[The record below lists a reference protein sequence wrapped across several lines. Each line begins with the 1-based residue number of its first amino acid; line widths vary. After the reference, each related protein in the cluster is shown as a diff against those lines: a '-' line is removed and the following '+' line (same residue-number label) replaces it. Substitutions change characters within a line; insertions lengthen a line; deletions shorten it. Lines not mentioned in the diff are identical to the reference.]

1 MELGSDVWQ
10 MGMFIFI
17 TTQARFPWEKAD
29 ITDYRF
35 TEFIDWQKRKS
46 TKIPREFVRFTPRCL
61 RLLRRLMDERPDK
74 RYPITEVNKYFKD
87 PWLKVVPK
95 GVARNQTM
103 QIPNRM
109 GQTALNV
116 PSLSIKRESMSNA
129 MMMSA
134 NYMQQQ
140 PVSRSYSCSQLQ
152 YNNQNNPN
160 NQPPYGNPDRGGQYA
175 QQPPR
180 NNYPS
185 LLPS

>member
-1 MELGSDVWQ
+1 
-10 MGMFIFI
+10 MFIFI
-17 TTQARFPWEKAD
+17 TTMARFPWEKAD

-35 TEFIDWQKRKS
+35 VEFIDWQKRKS
-46 TKIPREFVRFTPRCL
+46 TKLPREFVRFTPRCL

-95 GVARNQTM
+95 SVARNQTM
-103 QIPNRM
+103 PNRM

-129 MMMSA
+129 MSA

-140 PVSRSYSCSQLQ
+140 PVSRSFSCSQLQ
-152 YNNQNNPN
+152 YNNANNA
-160 NQPPYGNPDRGGQYA
+160 QPPYGPADRGQQYA

>member
-17 TTQARFPWEKAD
+17 ATQARFPWETAD

-35 TEFIDWQKRKS
+35 TEFINWQKRKS

-87 PWLKVVPK
+87 QWLKVQPK
-95 GVARNQTM
+95 LAGRNQTM
-103 QIPNRM
+103 PTRQV
-109 GQTALNV
+109 ALNV

-129 MMMSA
+129 MSA
-134 NYMQQQ
+134 NYMQQ
-140 PVSRSYSCSQLQ
+140 PVSRSFSCSQLQ
-152 YNNQNNPN
+152 YNNPN
-160 NQPPYGNPDRGGQYA
+160 NQNSQPAYGNADRGQYA
-175 QQPPR
+175 QQQTR
-180 NNYPS
+180 NNPS
-185 LLPS
+185 LLPP